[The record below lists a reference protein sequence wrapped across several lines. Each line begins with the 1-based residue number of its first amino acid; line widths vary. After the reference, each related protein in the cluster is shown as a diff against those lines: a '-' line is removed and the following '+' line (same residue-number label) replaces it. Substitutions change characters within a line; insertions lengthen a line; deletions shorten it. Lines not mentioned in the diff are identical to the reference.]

1 MGSRLT
7 EIVVDCHDPVA
18 QAAFWAAALDYHVVR
33 TEDAQVEIAPW
44 EREPPDLAEQVR
56 RAPGVPTLVFVAV
69 PEAKTVK
76 NRLHLDVRPIDG
88 SHDAEVERLIG
99 LGARRA
105 DVGQGRVPWVVLA
118 DPEGNEFCVLG
129 PLAAPT
135 HR

>member
-44 EREPPDLAEQVR
+44 ERESPDLAEQVR

-69 PEAKTVK
+69 PEARRSRTACTWTSG
-76 NRLHLDVRPIDG
+76 R
-88 SHDAEVERLIG
+88 ST
-99 LGARRA
+99 ARTMPRWS
-105 DVGQGRVPWVVLA
+105 G
-118 DPEGNEFCVLG
+118 
-129 PLAAPT
+129 
-135 HR
+135 